1 MKPVHP
7 EKASSPI
14 VFTLFGITRSPV
26 SPRQSIKAEFF
37 ILVILLSSFIKPSIL
52 WNLCDYFIA
61 ILVIINV
68 SSIIKI
74 CKKERDL

>member
-1 MKPVHP
+1 MEIFSWGKRCRR
-7 EKASSPI
+7 I
-14 VFTLFGITRSPV
+14 FLIL
-26 SPRQSIKAEFF
+26 F
-37 ILVILLSSFIKPSIL
+37 ILVILVSSFIKPSIL

-74 CKKERDL
+74 CKRERDL

>member
-1 MKPVHP
+1 MEIFSWGKRYRW
-7 EKASSPI
+7 I
-14 VFTLFGITRSPV
+14 IR
-26 SPRQSIKAEFF
+26 IFF

-74 CKKERDL
+74 CKRERDL